1 MKTNFISLITIFY
14 IIIFSN
20 SKPIKVKKSF
30 KHSEKAYLI
39 SGTVNS
45 FKTQIPYDLYYLDI
59 CAPED
64 ISLIQNNL
72 GERLLSGKSY
82 QTAYEL
88 SINQTKRCQLLCKKK
103 ISKTAYKRINDL
115 IKKEYFVNYFL
126 DNLPVGLAHT
136 YYNINTKKIKYNTG
150 IPIGFVKDGQTYI
163 NNYYRINIELN
174 PINIQVLKNKTN
186 RDDDDEYYNITGYDI
201 IGFTME
207 PYSIKVNETNKCQN
221 DRIIRSQSEYE
232 HQKFNVNEDII
243 FTYDVI
249 YSYTNTLYEE
259 RFDKYFYGDK
269 YIHSQSIYISGLI
282 IFILVVILLY
292 IYCRSIKSE
301 IEITNEKVT
310 SDDSINEYGWRN
322 IAFDV
327 FRRPYRSDFLAALIG
342 TGVQLLVMTLYSL
355 LFVAMGIIH
364 PKSGGS
370 YFTLLVMVYI
380 FLSLLSGYYSARFYK
395 MVHGL
400 NWLRVCVLTC
410 LIFPLIFITL
420 ISFTNFLYYLEGS
433 TTYVQFRNFFS
444 LISLW
449 LIGTVPLIFLGTM
462 IGLTQKRIQLPCDVN
477 PVPGLLSK
485 SDFPWYLR
493 IRYAWFLTGF
503 PPFFAVFVELFYI
516 MDSLWKQNFYALS
529 KYLLMSIVILI
540 VTSSLIGILFT
551 YLTLCKGDYRWWWKS
566 FIVSASPGIY
576 MIIFSLLYLFKMEF
590 SQLTSVAIYLNFMIL
605 LSVIISLIC
614 GSSGLFLTF
623 LFLHNIYSRIKL
635 T

>member
-1 MKTNFISLITIFY
+1 MKKNFISLITLFY
-14 IIIFSN
+14 IIIFADSR
-20 SKPIKVKKSF
+20 PIKVKKSF
-30 KHSEKAYLI
+30 NHSEKAYLI

-82 QTAYEL
+82 QTAFEL

-150 IPIGFVKDGQTYI
+150 IPIGFVKNGQAYI

-174 PINIQVLKNKTN
+174 AINIPVLKNKTN
-186 RDDDDEYYNITGYDI
+186 RDDDDEYYNATGYDI

-207 PYSIKVNETNKCQN
+207 PYSIKMNDTNKCQN
-221 DRIIRSQSEYE
+221 DRIIRSQTEYE
-232 HQKFNVNEDII
+232 HQKFNISEEII

-249 YSYTNTLYEE
+249 YSYTNTVYEE
-259 RFDKYFYGDK
+259 RFNKYFYGDK
-269 YIHSQSIYISGLI
+269 YIHSQSIYISGII
-282 IFILVVILLY
+282 IFILIVILSY

-301 IEITNEKVT
+301 IEINNEKVT

-355 LFVAMGIIH
+355 LFVSMGIIH

-380 FLSLLSGYYSARFYK
+380 FLGLLSGYYSARFYK
-395 MVHGL
+395 MFHGL
-400 NWLRVCVLTC
+400 NWLRVCVLSC
-410 LIFPLIFITL
+410 LIFPLIFIIL
-420 ISFTNFLYYLEGS
+420 ITFTNFLYYLEGS
-433 TTYVQFRNFFS
+433 TTYIHFKNFFS

-462 IGLTQKRIQLPCDVN
+462 IGLTQKRVQLPCDVN

-516 MDSLWKQNFYALS
+516 MDSLWRQNFYALS
-529 KYLLMSIVILI
+529 KYLLMSIIILI

-566 FIVSASPGIY
+566 FFVSASPGIY
-576 MIIFSLLYLFKMEF
+576 IIIFSLLYLFKMEF
-590 SQLTSVAIYLNFMIL
+590 SQLTSIAIYLNFMIL

-614 GSSGLFLTF
+614 GTSGLFLTF
-623 LFLHNIYSRIKL
+623 LFLHNIYSSIKL

>member
-1 MKTNFISLITIFY
+1 
-14 IIIFSN
+14 
-20 SKPIKVKKSF
+20 
-30 KHSEKAYLI
+30 
-39 SGTVNS
+39 
-45 FKTQIPYDLYYLDI
+45 
-59 CAPED
+59 
-64 ISLIQNNL
+64 
-72 GERLLSGKSY
+72 
-82 QTAYEL
+82 
-88 SINQTKRCQLLCKKK
+88 
-103 ISKTAYKRINDL
+103 
-115 IKKEYFVNYFL
+115 
-126 DNLPVGLAHT
+126 
-136 YYNINTKKIKYNTG
+136 
-150 IPIGFVKDGQTYI
+150 
-163 NNYYRINIELN
+163 
-174 PINIQVLKNKTN
+174 
-186 RDDDDEYYNITGYDI
+186 
-201 IGFTME
+201 ME

-221 DRIIRSQSEYE
+221 DRIIRSKTEYE

-249 YSYTNTLYEE
+249 YSYTNTVYEE
-259 RFDKYFYGDK
+259 RFNKYFYGEK

-282 IFILVVILLY
+282 IFILVVILSY

-410 LIFPLIFITL
+410 LIFPLIFIIL

-462 IGLTQKRIQLPCDVN
+462 IGLTQKRVQLPCDVN

-529 KYLLMSIVILI
+529 KYLLMSIIILI
-540 VTSSLIGILFT
+540 ITSSLIGILFT

-566 FIVSASPGIY
+566 FIVAASPGIY
-576 MIIFSLLYLFKMEF
+576 IIIFSLLYLFKMEF
-590 SQLTSVAIYLNFMIL
+590 SQLTSIAIYLNFMVL